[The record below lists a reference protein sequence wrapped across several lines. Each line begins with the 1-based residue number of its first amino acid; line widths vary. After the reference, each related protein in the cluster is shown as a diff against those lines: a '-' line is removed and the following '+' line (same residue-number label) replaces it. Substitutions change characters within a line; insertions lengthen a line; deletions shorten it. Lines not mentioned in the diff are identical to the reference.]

1 MDLVQLYELVPHTA
15 HQATLDAE
23 RPDQMDAFG
32 AFPPVINHARNNL
45 DFALRRVLP
54 TILDRSIARLSSIR
68 THKVWSPPNCGV
80 PEIQSLYLRAC
91 LTKHRWDANN
101 YHPIRCEGC
110 DSGDCRGSPR

>member
-1 MDLVQLYELVPHTA
+1 MDLIQLHELVPNTA

-54 TILDRSIARLSSIR
+54 TIFFGASIHRQKRHPYPQRGLFSTELWGHPRDSDRS
-68 THKVWSPPNCGV
+68 
-80 PEIQSLYLRAC
+80 
-91 LTKHRWDANN
+91 LT
-101 YHPIRCEGC
+101 EGL
-110 DSGDCRGSPR
+110 PT